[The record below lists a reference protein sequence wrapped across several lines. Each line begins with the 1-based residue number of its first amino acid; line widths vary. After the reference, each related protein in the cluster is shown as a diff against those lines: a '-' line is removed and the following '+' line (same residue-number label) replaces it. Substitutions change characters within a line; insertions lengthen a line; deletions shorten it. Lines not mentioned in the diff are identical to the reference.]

1 MSHRPI
7 REVIRDREVVT
18 ADSTASVADAA
29 RLMAEQKIGAMI
41 VCEENRLVG
50 VFTERDAL
58 YRVIASGRDPERT
71 PLAEVMT
78 RHPQTI
84 SPDKPLGHALHLM
97 YEGGFRHVPVVERDR
112 PIGMVTS
119 RDALSPDLR
128 EFAEEMD
135 EREHIGEILG

>member
-7 REVIRDREVVT
+7 REVIQDREVVT